1 MPELFLDRDPTLFGT
16 LLRLMRATP
25 VFGGQLPKDDH
36 VLCAAILAEA
46 DYLGFEA
53 LLTHVKVREGLP

>member
-1 MPELFLDRDPTLFGT
+1 
-16 LLRLMRATP
+16 MRATP
-25 VFGGQLPKDDH
+25 VFGGQLPKDDQ

-53 LLTHVKVREGLP
+53 LLTHVKVREGVP